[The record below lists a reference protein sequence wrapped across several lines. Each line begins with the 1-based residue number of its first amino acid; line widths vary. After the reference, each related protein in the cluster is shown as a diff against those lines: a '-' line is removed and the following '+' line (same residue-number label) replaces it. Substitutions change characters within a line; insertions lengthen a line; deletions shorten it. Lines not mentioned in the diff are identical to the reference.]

1 MPTPIHLRAQPGDYA
16 PAVLCPGDPRRAE
29 YIAKTF
35 FDAPRL
41 VNEERGMLGFTGTFE
56 GQPISVQSTGMGCPS
71 AAIVYEE
78 LIMLGAECLV
88 RVGTC
93 GALQPS
99 MQMADVVIAVSSTP
113 QDRTA
118 STYVGGEP
126 HAPTADWMLVE
137 KALAAVRSEGLRFH
151 VGPIVSSDVFYDR
164 DTTRLARWAARGNL
178 AVEMEASVLYTIGAL
193 RKVPSLAVLAVSDY
207 LYTGQFERISD
218 EELRAGVDQMTAVA
232 ARAAVAA

>member
-1 MPTPIHLRAQPGDYA
+1 MSTPIHIHAKPGDFA

-35 FDAPRL
+35 FDSPRC

-56 GQPISVQSTGMGCPS
+56 GKPISVQASGMGCPS

-78 LIMLGAECLV
+78 LVMLGAERLI

-93 GALQPS
+93 GALQPT
-99 MQMADVVIAVSSTP
+99 MQMGDVVIAVSSTP

-118 STYVGGEP
+118 LSYVGGDP
-126 HAPTADWMLVE
+126 HAPTADWLLVE
-137 KALAAVRSEGLRFH
+137 KALAAVRAEGLRFH

-164 DTTRLARWAARGNL
+164 DTSKHARWAERGHY
-178 AVEMEASVLYTIGAL
+178 AVEMEASVLYTIAAL
-193 RKVPSLAVLAVSDY
+193 RKVSSLAVLAVSDY
-207 LYTGQFERISD
+207 LYTGKFERIGD
-218 EELRAGVDQMTAVA
+218 DELRQGVDRMTLVA
-232 ARAAVAA
+232 ARVAVSP